1 MDPKEL
7 LGKAQILFVEGNE
20 RESIPVFKQA
30 LDAGADPFLIY
41 LSMGVAYM
49 KLKEPDNA
57 LEAFNKAIEANNK
70 NPRPYYYRG
79 MLHMDRD
86 EYDKAISDFTSAIA
100 LKPNLHF
107 AKFARA
113 TAFGRMG
120 KIDEASA
127 DFKDIIP
134 LMEESMQGF
143 ADQYGILRTQMW
155 KVMAQLTGER
165 ETPDVQLSEEEIGTL
180 KKWLDDNK

>member
-30 LDAGADPFLIY
+30 LDAGADPFMIY

-49 KLKEPDNA
+49 KLKEPENA
-57 LEAFNKAIEANNK
+57 FEAFNKAIEANNK

-86 EYDKAISDFTSAIA
+86 EYDEAISDFTSALE
-100 LKPNLHF
+100 LKPDLYF

-113 TAFGRMG
+113 TAYGRLG
-120 KIDEASA
+120 NIDGASA
-127 DFKDIIP
+127 DFKEVIP

-155 KVMAQLTGER
+155 KVMSQLAVER
-165 ETPDVQLSEEEIGTL
+165 ETPTVQLSQNEIETL
-180 KKWLDDNK
+180 KKWLDEEK